1 MYRLVSRL
9 GAWLFASTF
18 LATAQVAILQIQI
31 IEGDGAVHPP
41 GTRTSRALTV
51 EVTDETGKPVPGS
64 AVSFHLPEDGPGGTF
79 LNGLRT
85 EVATTDSHG
94 RASLHGL
101 QVNRTPGKFEIRI
114 VASKEQA
121 RAGMVSAQY
130 IAGSSP
136 VKAVKGRSKWVM
148 VAAVAGGVGVAA
160 ILAAGKSGGAAT
172 PAVTA
177 SAPTLTIGTP
187 AISVRKP

>member
-1 MYRLVSRL
+1 M
-9 GAWLFASTF
+9 
-18 LATAQVAILQIQI
+18 
-31 IEGDGAVHPP
+31 HPP
-41 GTRTSRALTV
+41 GARASRALTV

-94 RASLHGL
+94 HATLHGL

-130 IAGSSP
+130 IAGAAA
-136 VKAVKGRSKWVM
+136 VQAVKGHSRWVT
-148 VAAVAGGVGVAA
+148 VAAVAGGAAVAA
-160 ILAAGKSGGAAT
+160 ILAAGRSGAPSA

-177 SAPTLTIGTP
+177 AAPTLAIGTP
-187 AISVRKP
+187 AISVGKP